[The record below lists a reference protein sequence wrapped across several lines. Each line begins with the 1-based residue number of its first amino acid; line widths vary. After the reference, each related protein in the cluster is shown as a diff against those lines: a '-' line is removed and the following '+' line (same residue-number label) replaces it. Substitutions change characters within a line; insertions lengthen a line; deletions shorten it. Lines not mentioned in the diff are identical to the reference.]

1 MYVSCCH
8 EPACTCLHKENDT
21 GNILATTCKVTNN
34 FPNNHN
40 FREIY
45 SFAIINCIYTANSDA
60 RRILTTLFA
69 HFLYILRI
77 FLHAEREKMINFATD
92 KGGG

>member
-1 MYVSCCH
+1 MSSIRYH
-8 EPACTCLHKENDT
+8 EPACTCLHKENDA

-60 RRILTTLFA
+60 RAHIYNPVCAFFIHFA
-69 HFLYILRI
+69 HF
-77 FLHAEREKMINFATD
+77 FTCGEREND
-92 KGGG
+92 

>member
-60 RRILTTLFA
+60 RRIFTTLFA

-77 FLHAEREKMINFATD
+77 FSHDDREKMINFATD
-92 KGGG
+92 KYY